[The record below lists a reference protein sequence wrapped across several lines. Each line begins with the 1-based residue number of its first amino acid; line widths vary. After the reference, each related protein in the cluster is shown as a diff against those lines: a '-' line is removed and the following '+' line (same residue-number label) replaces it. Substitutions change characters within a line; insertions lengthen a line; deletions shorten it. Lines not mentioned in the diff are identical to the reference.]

1 MFLIERITEGGQ
13 RVIQSNSLRL
23 VMYLHPLIKASKQG
37 HETELELCKK
47 TSEYEQN
54 LKGAAFNDT
63 QYS

>member
-1 MFLIERITEGGQ
+1 
-13 RVIQSNSLRL
+13 
-23 VMYLHPLIKASKQG
+23 MYLHPLIKASKQG